1 MPPLFGLAPG
11 GVYRAGD
18 VAAAAVRSC
27 RTLSTLPVRSRA
39 VCFLWH
45 YPSIHRKLRTG
56 RALPG
61 TVVPWSPDFPR
72 PRIKCGAAAARSPG
86 GCHIGGTESF
96 FESTANFTIFIGT
109 GAIFVKLVM

>member
-11 GVYRAGD
+11 GVYRAAP
-18 VAAAAVRSC
+18 VADRAVRSC
-27 RTLSTLPVRSRA
+27 RTLSTLPAQRQA

-45 YPSIHRKLRTG
+45 FPSESEPSG
-56 RALPG
+56 RELPG

-86 GCHIGGTESF
+86 TDHIGGTACF
-96 FESTANFTIFIGT
+96 FESNANFTNFLET
-109 GAIFVKLVM
+109 GAIFVNLVV